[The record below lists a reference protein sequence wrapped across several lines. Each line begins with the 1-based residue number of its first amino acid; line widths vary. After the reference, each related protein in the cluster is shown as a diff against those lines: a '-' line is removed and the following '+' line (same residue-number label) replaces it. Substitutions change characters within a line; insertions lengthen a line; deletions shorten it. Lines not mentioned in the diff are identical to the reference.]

1 MPYITPDTLP
11 SAWNCRRLLVPDDT
25 RMLAAILGQLLELT
39 EPVNWEETTG
49 ITVNETVEFW
59 QSTFDRFSLGD
70 FCMIGAVV
78 AILNDTIPDSM
89 LLCDG
94 SSFAKVDFPELY
106 AVLPS
111 VLIVDSDNGQTPDLR
126 ETFVMASGT
135 SISDHD
141 TGGAATHQ
149 LTESEMPSHR
159 HVYDKEIYNID
170 VESIGIP
177 DPSGVGIPPLP
188 TNTSS
193 KGGDDPH
200 NNIPPF
206 YALKYAVVAR

>member
-11 SAWNCRRLLVPDDT
+11 SVWNCRRLLIPDDT

-39 EPVNWEETTG
+39 EPENWEETTG
-49 ITVNETVEFW
+49 ITVAETVTFW
-59 QSTFDRFSLGD
+59 QDTFDAFSMGD
-70 FCMIGAVV
+70 FCMIGAIV

-94 SSFAKVDFPELY
+94 SNFAKIDYPVLY
-106 AVLPS
+106 AVLPA
-111 VLIVDSDNGQTPDLR
+111 VLIVDTDTGKTPDLR
-126 ETFVMASGT
+126 EVFVIASGT
-135 SISDHD
+135 TISDHD
-141 TGGAATHQ
+141 TGGEVEHQ

-177 DPSGVGIPPLP
+177 DPTGVGIPPLP
-188 TNTSS
+188 TFTSS
-193 KGGDDPH
+193 KGGDDSH
-200 NNIPPF
+200 NNMPPY